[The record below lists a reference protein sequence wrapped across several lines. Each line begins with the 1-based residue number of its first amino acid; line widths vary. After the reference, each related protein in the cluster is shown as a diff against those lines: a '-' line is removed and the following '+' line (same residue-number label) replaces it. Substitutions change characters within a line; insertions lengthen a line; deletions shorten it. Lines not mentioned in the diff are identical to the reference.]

1 MGNIP
6 WELFDYSILW
16 PFGENRLPS
25 SPDSSGRIEA
35 PVSGAIGEWPLG
47 ASIRLRWRGATRQPA
62 AFSPSPFSFF
72 LFPFSFRFVQ
82 IFDQGKLNC

>member
-6 WELFDYSILW
+6 WELFDYGILW

-35 PVSGAIGEWPLG
+35 PAGLEIHQTPGCFEGYHVCGLGNVIPSLTGWEEGGGRLFPAIGMAG
-47 ASIRLRWRGATRQPA
+47 
-62 AFSPSPFSFF
+62 
-72 LFPFSFRFVQ
+72 
-82 IFDQGKLNC
+82 